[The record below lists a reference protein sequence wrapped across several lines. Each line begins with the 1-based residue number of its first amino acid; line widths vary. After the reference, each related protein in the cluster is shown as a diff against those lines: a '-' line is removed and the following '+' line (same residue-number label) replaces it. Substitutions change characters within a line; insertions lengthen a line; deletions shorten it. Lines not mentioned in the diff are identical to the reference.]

1 MWRWVDRVRKKEPPL
16 AGTPAVR
23 RPKLYTSETG
33 YVYEYC
39 FEGYRVSERRGA
51 VGTEYVFTVSGD
63 RKNWAPLTVFLG
75 DSEAAAWEREHE
87 RDLNATERYAAV
99 KMKLFR
105 EFDAWIDPG
114 KMAADALVSQSD
126 MAELLNELGLE

>member
-1 MWRWVDRVRKKEPPL
+1 MDRVRKKEPPPL

-23 RPKLYTSETG
+23 RPKLYTSERG
-33 YVYEYC
+33 YVYEYYY
-39 FEGYRVSERRGA
+39 EGYRVSERRGA

-75 DSEAAAWEREHE
+75 DSEAVAWEREHE

-99 KMKLFR
+99 KMRLFQ
-105 EFDAWIDPG
+105 EFDAWPDPG
-114 KMAADALVSQSD
+114 KMAAGVMVSRSD
-126 MAELLNELGLE
+126 MSELLNKLGLE